1 MGDGTSEY
9 DVAGAIAAH
18 LLHVGRLS
26 SEISACALGQLP
38 DGVASIKLCDF
49 GCWLRDIVPK
59 GEDAAHHQICQQLHD
74 ELHAE
79 ADEALRLAVT
89 ERLDDV
95 QAAMAPDGK
104 VAAVSKQLTGAL
116 MTWWSSK
123 VR

>member
-18 LLHVGRLS
+18 LLHVGRLAN
-26 SEISACALGQLP
+26 EISECALGKRP
-38 DGVASIKLCDF
+38 DGVASIELCEF
-49 GCWLRDIVPK
+49 GCWLRDITPRGDDV
-59 GEDAAHHQICQQLHD
+59 AHHRVCLRLHN

-79 ADEALRLAVT
+79 AREAMRLASI
-89 ERLDDV
+89 ERLEDA

-104 VAAVSKQLTGAL
+104 VAAASKQLTGAL